1 MKKLFYS
8 LFLMAIA
15 AMTFTSCENVPE
27 PYDNPNGNKE
37 KPTPGAKIEPA
48 GKGTEADPY
57 NVAAAMQLLKAAK
70 ADEPTAPMYV
80 RGKIVEIQGV
90 ETKTYGNANYYI
102 ADSKDATQKLYIFQS
117 LYLGKKRFTSE
128 NQIKVGDD
136 VVVYGPFV
144 NFKGNKP
151 ETVGKGATYIHMLNG
166 QTSGGETPAV
176 DKEEGDGTA
185 ASPFNVAAALA
196 KGNAK
201 NVYTKGFIVGYI
213 YGKKASEGAVFNA
226 DTCTV
231 ETNVLIATNAN
242 ETKLSKCIAVQL
254 PKGAVREGLNLK
266 AHKQNYKQEVV
277 LYGDIDKYFGMAGIK
292 NLTYAKLGTKEFGT
306 KPGTTPSTPAV
317 TAKGTG
323 TLADPFNA
331 VAAKEAASKLG
342 KGKTS
347 ATDVYIKGKISSVKY
362 TFSAKYGTATFNI
375 SDDGKAG
382 NDFIIYSTLYLEN
395 KKWVEG
401 KENVKVG
408 DEVIICGKLTNYNG
422 TLETASKQSYL
433 YSLNGKTK

>member
-1 MKKLFYS
+1 M
-8 LFLMAIA
+8 
-15 AMTFTSCENVPE
+15 
-27 PYDNPNGNKE
+27 
-37 KPTPGAKIEPA
+37 
-48 GKGTEADPY
+48 
-57 NVAAAMQLLKAAK
+57 
-70 ADEPTAPMYV
+70 
-80 RGKIVEIQGV
+80 
-90 ETKTYGNANYYI
+90 
-102 ADSKDATQKLYIFQS
+102 
-117 LYLGKKRFTSE
+117 
-128 NQIKVGDD
+128 
-136 VVVYGPFV
+136 
-144 NFKGNKP
+144 
-151 ETVGKGATYIHMLNG
+151 H
-166 QTSGGETPAV
+166 
-176 DKEEGDGTA
+176 
-185 ASPFNVAAALA
+185 
-196 KGNAK
+196 
-201 NVYTKGFIVGYI
+201 
-213 YGKKASEGAVFNA
+213 
-226 DTCTV
+226 
-231 ETNVLIATNAN
+231 
-242 ETKLSKCIAVQL
+242 
-254 PKGAVREGLNLK
+254 LK
-266 AHKQNYKQEVV
+266 AHKQNYKKEVV

-323 TLADPFNA
+323 TLVDPFNA

-347 ATDVYIKGKISSVKY
+347 TTDVYIKGKISSVKY